1 MSLDAFV
8 PVCLLLLIFTSTKV
22 NPNHYNQLENVIKKA
37 IIDLGTN
44 TFQLLI
50 IEQTG
55 ETFQTIHEDSY
66 AAKIGKGGIS
76 SGIITEEGIQRGIT
90 GLKYFQQ
97 LFDEAGVMPENV
109 LATATSAVRNAK
121 NGNEF
126 CERVLAETGIKI
138 NVISGEDEA
147 TLIYE
152 GVKLG
157 MNIGT
162 ETSMIMDIGGGSVEF
177 IICNSTKIFYK
188 QSFEIGGQRLMDK
201 FMTSDPISPRSI
213 QALKNYLEEQLL
225 PLTNAVHQYAPVC
238 MIGSA
243 GSFETLVDMYFMKN
257 YKHLPPP
264 EQISF
269 DLPISEFY
277 DSLLKLISSN
287 HDERMTLPGMIE
299 LRVDMIVVGVCLIDF
314 ILKQHDIQR
323 IKISTYALKEGVL
336 FREMVKGER

>member
-1 MSLDAFV
+1 M
-8 PVCLLLLIFTSTKV
+8 
-22 NPNHYNQLENVIKKA
+22 IKKA

-50 IEQTG
+50 VEQKG
-55 ETFQTIHEDSY
+55 NTFRTIHEDSY

-76 SGIITEEGIQRGIT
+76 SGIITEEGIQRGIA

-97 LFDEAGVMPENV
+97 NLDKQGVKHENV

-121 NGNEF
+121 NGHEF
-126 CERVLAETGIKI
+126 CKRVLAETGIKI
-138 NVISGEDEA
+138 DVISGEEEA

-157 MNIGT
+157 MNIGIK
-162 ETSMIMDIGGGSVEF
+162 TSMIMDIGGGSVEF

-201 FMTSDPISPRSI
+201 FMTSDPISPHSV
-213 QALKNYLEEQLL
+213 QALKSYLEEQLL

-238 MIGSA
+238 VIGSA
-243 GSFETLVDMYFMKN
+243 GSFETLVDMYFMKTQG
-257 YKHLPPP
+257 HLPPP
-264 EQISF
+264 EQVSF
-269 DLPISEFY
+269 DLPIQEFY
-277 DSLLKLISSN
+277 DSYLKLVASN
-287 HDERMTLPGMIE
+287 HDARMALPGMIG

-314 ILKQHDIQR
+314 ILKKHDIQH
-323 IKISTYALKEGVL
+323 IKVSNYALKEGVL
-336 FREMVKGER
+336 FREMVKDERYRKFGV

>member
-1 MSLDAFV
+1 M
-8 PVCLLLLIFTSTKV
+8 
-22 NPNHYNQLENVIKKA
+22 IKKA

-50 IEQTG
+50 IEQNG
-55 ETFQTIHEDSY
+55 KTFRTIHEDSY

-76 SGIITEEGIQRGIT
+76 SGIITEEGIKRGIT

-97 LFDEAGVMPENV
+97 NLDKEGITSENV

-121 NGNEF
+121 NGKEF
-126 CERVLAETGIKI
+126 CERILAETGIKI
-138 NVISGEDEA
+138 NVISGEEEA

-157 MNIGT
+157 MDIGT
-162 ETSMIMDIGGGSVEF
+162 EPAIIMDIGGGSVEF
-177 IICNSTKIFYK
+177 IICNSKKIFYK

-201 FMTSDPISPRSI
+201 FMISDPISPRSF

-238 MIGSA
+238 VIGSA
-243 GSFETLVDMYFMKN
+243 GSFETLVDMYFMKTQGQ
-257 YKHLPPP
+257 LPPP

-269 DLPISEFY
+269 NLPIQEFY
-277 DSLLKLISSN
+277 DSFLKLISST
-287 HDERMTLPGMIE
+287 HDERMALPGMVG

-314 ILKQHDIQR
+314 ILKLYDIQR
-323 IKISTYALKEGVL
+323 IKVSAFALKEGIL
-336 FREMVKGER
+336 FREMVKVER

>member
-1 MSLDAFV
+1 
-8 PVCLLLLIFTSTKV
+8 
-22 NPNHYNQLENVIKKA
+22 VIKQA

-55 ETFQTIHEDSY
+55 EGFQTIHEESY

-76 SGIITEEGIQRGIT
+76 SGIITEEGTQRAIT
-90 GLKYFQQ
+90 GLKHFQQ
-97 LFDEAGVMPENV
+97 VFDKEGITNENV

-126 CERVLAETGIKI
+126 CERILTETGIKI
-138 NVISGEDEA
+138 NVISGEEEA

-157 MNIGT
+157 MEIGS

-177 IICNSTKIFYK
+177 IICNSTKIFWK

-201 FMTSDPISPRSI
+201 FMTTDPISPRSV
-213 QALKNYLEEQLL
+213 QALKNYLDEQLL

-238 MIGSA
+238 VIGSA
-243 GSFETLVDMYFMKN
+243 GSFETLIDMYFMK
-257 YKHLPPP
+257 KHGHLPAP
-264 EQISF
+264 EEISF
-269 DLPISEFY
+269 ELPIAEFY
-277 DSLLKLISSN
+277 DSFLKLVSLN
-287 HDERMTLPGMIE
+287 REERMALSGMIE

-314 ILKQHDIQR
+314 ILKQYDIQR
-323 IKISTYALKEGVL
+323 IRVSNYALKEGVL
-336 FREMVKGER
+336 ANLIYSEK